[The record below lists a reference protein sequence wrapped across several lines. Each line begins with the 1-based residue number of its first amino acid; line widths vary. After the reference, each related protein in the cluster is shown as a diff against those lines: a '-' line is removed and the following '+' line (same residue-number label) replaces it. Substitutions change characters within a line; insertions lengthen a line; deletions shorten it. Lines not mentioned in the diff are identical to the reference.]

1 MPGKVQSSAGIV
13 SMGMYLPKQII
24 TAADIAAESGIEEW
38 VIREKFGITEKR
50 MAGPEDQPNQMAVW
64 ATNDCLSKTDISPD
78 EIDLV
83 LCTTE
88 EWKEYIN
95 WTAGI
100 DLAYQIGAKKAWA
113 MDIHM
118 RCCTTISALKLA
130 KDMMSSDTEID
141 TILIAGGYRAGDFVN
156 LKNARTTFA
165 FNLGA
170 GAGAMLIK
178 KDWLSNH
185 ILGSHLMTDGRLS
198 RGIVVPASGTLQHPT
213 DEAVARGLFKID
225 VFDMEGMKE
234 HLNQVS
240 MKNWLYCID
249 QALRKSGYKRSDL
262 NFLNMILVKPSSY
275 KEMLQLLGL
284 TEAQGVYNDT
294 YGHSGEQDSI
304 INIIEGQKQGKLK
317 DGDLMIIVAAGVGY
331 VWGAACVKWG
341 ASKEDKGDIT

>member
-1 MPGKVQSSAGIV
+1 MKEQCSVGIV
-13 SMGMYLPKQII
+13 STGMYLPKKII
-24 TAADIAAESGIEEW
+24 TAADIAAESSIEEW

-50 MAGPEDQPNQMAVW
+50 MAEPEDQPNQMAVW
-64 ATNDCLSKTDISPD
+64 AANDCLSKTDISPD

-100 DLAYQIGAKKAWA
+100 DLAYQIGAKNAWA

-118 RCCTTISALKLA
+118 RCCTTISTLKLA
-130 KDMMSSDTEID
+130 KDMVSSDPEIN

-156 LKNARTTFA
+156 LKNVRTSFA

-170 GAGAMLIK
+170 GAGAMLVK
-178 KDWLSNH
+178 KDWPSNH

-198 RGIVVPASGTLQHPT
+198 RNIVIPASGTLQHPT
-213 DEAVARGLFKID
+213 DEAVAKGLFKID

-240 MKNWLYCID
+240 MNNWLYCID
-249 QALRKSGYKRSDL
+249 QALRKSGYNRRDL
-262 NFLNMILVKPSSY
+262 GFLNMILVKPSSY

-341 ASKEDKGDIT
+341 VSREEKGDKT

>member
-1 MPGKVQSSAGIV
+1 MSAKNRFSAGIV
-13 SMGMYLPKQII
+13 SVGMYLPNHIV
-24 TAADIAAESGIEEW
+24 TAADIADESGIEES

-50 MAGPEDQPNQMAVW
+50 MAEPEEQPNQMAVW
-64 ATNDCLSKTDISPD
+64 ATRDCLSKTDISLD

-130 KDMMSSDTEID
+130 KNMMYSDPDINTV
-141 TILIAGGYRAGDFVN
+141 LIAGGYRAGDFVN
-156 LKNARTTFA
+156 LKNTRTSFA

-178 KDWLSNH
+178 RDWPSNH
-185 ILGSHLMTDGRLS
+185 ILGSHLMTDGCLS
-198 RGIVVPASGTLQHPT
+198 RNIVVPASGTLQHPT
-213 DEAVARGLFKID
+213 DEAVAKGLFKIE
-225 VFDMEGMKE
+225 VFDMEKMKE
-234 HLNQVS
+234 RLNQVS

-249 QALRKSGYKRSDL
+249 QALRKSGYNRSDL
-262 NFLNMILVKPSSY
+262 DFLNMILVKPSSY
-275 KEMLQLLGL
+275 KEMLLLLGL

-341 ASKEDKGDIT
+341 AS